1 MSDQML
7 RAFRE
12 DAESAIVRADFD
24 EIARRGAR
32 RRLRR
37 RAVSAISAAAVVA
50 AVGSLALLTDGYTPS
65 LTPTDD
71 PAGSSL
77 PLLVDVDGQIP
88 PGRGAFPPI
97 ANGPSVVVLSTEIPA
112 DGVWQKSSAFSDIYA
127 KIRSG
132 NAYLHLSTYVVDGV
146 ARRAC
151 RALYVQPEGKAPG
164 FVGPGSTP
172 ADVAGAITRI
182 PRATV
187 LEAPQPVT
195 KWGTAAVHVRLQVR
209 QTGCRNGKE
218 FWIFDTA
225 QGGESIGN
233 VHAVLDF
240 WVLEVDGQVFVI
252 EAEVPVG
259 ATAAERGQLAE
270 LVDSIRFHRD

>member
-37 RAVSAISAAAVVA
+37 RAVSAISGAALVA
-50 AVGSLALLTDGYTPS
+50 AVGSLALLADGYAPS

-88 PGRGAFPPI
+88 PGRGEFPPI
-97 ANGPSVVVLSTEIPA
+97 AVGPSVVVLSAEIPA
-112 DGVWQKSSAFSDIYA
+112 DDVWQESNAPSGIYTE
-127 KIRSG
+127 IRSG

-151 RALYVQPEGKAPG
+151 QALYVQPYGKARG
-164 FVGPGSTP
+164 FVRPGSTP
-172 ADVAGAITRI
+172 EDVAAAITRV

-195 KWGTAAVHVRLQVR
+195 KWDTTAVHVRLQVL
-209 QTGCRNGKE
+209 QTGCRNGRE
-218 FWIFDTA
+218 FWLFDTA

-233 VHAVLDF
+233 VRAVLDF
-240 WVLEVDGQVFVI
+240 WVLEVDGQVLVV

-259 ATAAERGQLAE
+259 ASAAERGQLAE